1 MSALDPHFQ
10 RVFGDAQVR
19 VEWFQTMLQSAFLTT
34 ITGPYK
40 PFGEHFRAAL
50 AITAL
55 RRDLRVSP
63 EDERAILAGVRT
75 LPPHPD
81 VRPALERLRSAG
93 VRLAAP
99 THSTPGGEEAQLR
112 KAKLAGLFAEG

>member
-19 VEWFQTMLQSAFLTT
+19 AEWFQTMLQSAFLTT

-55 RRDLRVSP
+55 RRGLRVSP

-75 LPPHPD
+75 LPAHVD
-81 VRPALERLRSAG
+81 VRPALERLRSEEHTSELQSPMYL
-93 VRLAAP
+93 VCRL
-99 THSTPGGEEAQLR
+99 L
-112 KAKLAGLFAEG
+112 

>member
-75 LPPHPD
+75 PPAHPD
-81 VRPALERLRSAG
+81 VPPPLESLRSAG
-93 VRLAAP
+93 FRLAAP
-99 THSTPGGEEAQLR
+99 ANASAVGGGGR
-112 KAKLAGLFAEG
+112 RREGERADL